1 MASKRIKKYKRTKF
15 FLQALSWI
23 LCFGMCAAYIII
35 GFIRADKGEVSEKP
49 EVNNIAKQL
58 KTVATSAVVI
68 FIPMIVLSIIAGHKF
83 KPTVW
88 MIDIILS
95 NILCGNVMMYITF
108 AVWIFD
114 TYILTPLI
122 EKYKTKIIVRKEL
135 ALGE

>member
-1 MASKRIKKYKRTKF
+1 MASERVKKYKKTKF

-23 LCFGMCAAYIII
+23 LCFGMCIVYIVI
-35 GFIRADKGEVSEKP
+35 GFIRADNGEVSEQP
-49 EVNNIAKQL
+49 EVNNLITEL
-58 KTVATSAVVI
+58 KTVAISAIVI

-114 TYILTPLI
+114 TYILAGLI
-122 EKYKTKIIVRKEL
+122 ETYKTKIIVRNEL
-135 ALGE
+135 ELGD